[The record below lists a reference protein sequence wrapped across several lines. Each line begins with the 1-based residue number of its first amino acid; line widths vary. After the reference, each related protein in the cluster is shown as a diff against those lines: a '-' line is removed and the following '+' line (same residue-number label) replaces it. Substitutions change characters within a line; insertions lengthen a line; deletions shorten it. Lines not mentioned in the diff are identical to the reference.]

1 MILIILDGYRRE
13 SISAEDLF
21 YAHISGMDALARGL
35 RNAAAL
41 KEAGLLDQLVA
52 ERYASWSKTD
62 IGKKI
67 KSGKVR
73 G

>member
-1 MILIILDGYRRE
+1 
-13 SISAEDLF
+13 
-21 YAHISGMDALARGL
+21 MDALARGL

-52 ERYASWSKTD
+52 ERYASWTKTD

-67 KSGKVR
+67 TNGKVS
-73 G
+73 